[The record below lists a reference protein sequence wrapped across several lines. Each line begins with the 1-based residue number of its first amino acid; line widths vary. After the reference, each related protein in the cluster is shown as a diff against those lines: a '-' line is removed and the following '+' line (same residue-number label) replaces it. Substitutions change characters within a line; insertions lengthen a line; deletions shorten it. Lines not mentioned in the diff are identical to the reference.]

1 MSIQRRH
8 LADYLLLPLTRNP
21 KCLLILKLSPE
32 YEINAG
38 LKVPAASSAERVG
51 EIIIMKKELT
61 VIGIIPQYP
70 KHSQNNIYAKVKM
83 PSVGILAVMS
93 QIAHHPRCKNV
104 YAIDENNYGGPL
116 TDQGAPDH
124 SFLQARQ
131 PAHLA
136 LFYGGM
142 SNAIPRLFSV
152 AGQYKGFGAITI
164 AGGSHVD
171 ALPEEALASGIDIV
185 VHGEGEETI
194 TELLAVLAAG
204 DGGVSLNRTGLAFV
218 SGISFLDED
227 GACVFTGPRQPI
239 CDLNALAD
247 PDLTLVKFLKKR
259 WSAIP
264 INRGRGCN
272 FNCEFCVVNKQYG
285 KYKSA
290 SVDKALRQ
298 LITYADMGYQNFFFT
313 DDNFAQNPDEAILLC
328 NAIADYK
335 RKFKKKIDMIVQV
348 RTEAAN
354 HDALIEAMRR
364 AGVTTLAIGY
374 ESPINEELRAMRKG
388 VTVEKLIA
396 RSQILSNYFYLH
408 GMFIFGYPAPKPGT
422 CITIR
427 QRADAFKTFIKKA
440 KIDTIQLLNAV
451 PLPGSELRARLDR
464 EGRLLPLSMAGWDKY
479 DGLFL
484 CYDPRPDGLNPD
496 DLQNTPKLLME
507 KKYLGGFLSRK
518 LNYGN
523 WLNWV
528 FLATIGFPLQFVV
541 FYSRRFV
548 RHIIERRQAKC
559 MLRRNPPLSALFT
572 VPLANAW
579 GDIKR
584 KWRNLLVKTYA
595 GGITKRWFKEYRD
608 SHYANTL
615 RQI

>member
-1 MSIQRRH
+1 MEGIF
-8 LADYLLLPLTRNP
+8 
-21 KCLLILKLSPE
+21 
-32 YEINAG
+32 
-38 LKVPAASSAERVG
+38 
-51 EIIIMKKELT
+51 IMKKELT
-61 VIGIIPQYP
+61 IIGIIPQYP
-70 KHSQNNIYAKVKM
+70 RHSQNNIYAKVKM

-93 QIAHHPRCKNV
+93 QIIHHPRCKNV

-142 SNAIPRLFSV
+142 SNAIPRLFAV
-152 AGQYKGFGAITI
+152 ARQYKGFGAITI

-171 ALPEEALASGIDIV
+171 ALPEEALQSGIDIV

-194 TELLAVLAAG
+194 TELLAVLATDN
-204 DGGVSLNRTGLAFV
+204 DGVALNRPGLAAV
-218 SGISFLDED
+218 SGISFLDET
-227 GACVFTGPRQPI
+227 GAYVFTGRRQPI
-239 CDLNALAD
+239 CDLNDLAD
-247 PDLTLVKFLKKR
+247 TDLTLIKFAKKR

-272 FNCEFCVVNKQYG
+272 FSCEFCVVNKQYG

-290 SVDKALRQ
+290 SVDTALRQ
-298 LITYADMGYQNFFFT
+298 LIKYADLGYRNFFFT
-313 DDNFAQNPDEAILLC
+313 DDNFAQNPAEAIALC
-328 NAIADYK
+328 NAIGDYK

-348 RTEAAN
+348 RTEAAED
-354 HDALIEAMRR
+354 DALIEAMRR

-374 ESPINEELRAMRKG
+374 ESPMDEELRAMHKG

-396 RSQILSNYFYLH
+396 RSQKLSNYFYLH
-408 GMFIFGYPAPKPGT
+408 GMFIFGYPANKPGT

-427 QRADAFKTFIKKA
+427 ERVYAFKTFIKQA

-451 PLPGSELRARLDR
+451 PLPGSELRARLKR

-484 CYDPRPDGLNPD
+484 CYDPRPDGLDPD
-496 DLQNTPKLLME
+496 DLQNTPKQLME
-507 KKYLGGFLSRK
+507 RKYLGGFLSRK

-528 FLATIGFPLQFVV
+528 FLATIGFPIQFVV
-541 FYSRRFV
+541 FYYRRFV
-548 RHIIERRQAKC
+548 HHIIERRQTEC
-559 MLRRNPPLSALFT
+559 LPLRNRPLSAIFT
-572 VPLANAW
+572 VPLATAW
-579 GDIKR
+579 RDIKR
-584 KWRNLLVKTYA
+584 KWRNLFIKTYA
-595 GGITKRWFKEYRD
+595 GAITKRWFKEYRD
-608 SHYANTL
+608 SQYINTL
-615 RQI
+615 RQL